1 MQTVDPPQPGVGS
14 EGFLDKLL
22 NFKIGPV
29 PLPAYLFFAA
39 IIFLAS
45 HYGKLPKDM
54 IGGLAVMLILGIL
67 LGDMGLRLPVL
78 KDIGGPAILSIF
90 VPSAL
95 VFYGLLDGPAKDA
108 IFHFTG
114 GKGGGANFLY
124 FYIASLVTGSILG
137 MLRQV
142 LIQGFLRMFVPL
154 ILGTLASCIVG
165 TGVGALLGLGVF
177 ESFFYIVVP
186 IISGGVGEGILPLS
200 AGYAEIQGVD
210 PGKFIAMV
218 APAAM
223 LGNVTAII
231 CAGILRRYAIKHPE
245 STGNGKLVR
254 VGGEDLLPTEEKEV
268 IDVTI
273 LGMGLLT
280 ACCFYLF
287 GMLVNMVIP
296 IPAPIIMI
304 LSAAIIKA
312 LGIMPSIVEKS
323 AKQFYLFVSKNL
335 TWALLVGVGVCYT
348 PWKDVVAVI
357 QPSYIITVVATV
369 LSMVACGFFTARF
382 LNMYPVESALVTAC
396 HSGLGGT
403 GDVAILSASARME
416 LMPFAQIST
425 RIGGASVVVMAVILM
440 RVFYAG

>member
-1 MQTVDPPQPGVGS
+1 MQTVETKHTEAGA
-14 EGFLDKLL
+14 EGLWDKLL
-22 NFKIGPV
+22 SFKIGPV

-39 IIFLAS
+39 VIFLAS
-45 HYGKLPKDM
+45 YYGKLPKDM
-54 IGGLAVMLILGIL
+54 IGGFAVMLILGIL

-90 VPSAL
+90 VPSVM

-108 IFHFTG
+108 VFHFTG

-165 TGVGALLGLGVF
+165 TGVGTLMGHGVF

-223 LGNVTAII
+223 LGNVTAIV

-254 VGGEDLLPTEEKEV
+254 TGGNDLLPTEEKEV

-304 LSAAIIKA
+304 LSAAIVKA
-312 LGIMPSIVEKS
+312 LGIMPAIVEKA

-335 TWALLVGVGVCYT
+335 TWALLVGIGVCYT

-357 QPSYIITVVATV
+357 QPSYIITVIATV
-369 LSMVACGFFTARF
+369 LSMVGCGFFTARF

-425 RIGGASVVVMAVILM
+425 RIGGAAVVVMAVILM

>member
-1 MQTVDPPQPGVGS
+1 MQTVENNHSGAGS
-14 EGFLDKLL
+14 EGLWDKLL

-39 IIFLAS
+39 VIFLAS
-45 HYGKLPKDM
+45 YYGKLPKDM
-54 IGGLAVMLILGIL
+54 IGGFAVMLILGIL

-90 VPSAL
+90 VPSVL
-95 VFYGLLDGPAKDA
+95 VFYGLLDGPAKEA
-108 IFHFTG
+108 VFHFTG

-165 TGVGALLGLGVF
+165 TGVGTLLGHGVF

-231 CAGILRRYAIKHPE
+231 CAGMLRRYAIKHPE

-254 VGGEDLLPTEEKEV
+254 MGGDDLLPTEGKEV

-287 GMLVNMVIP
+287 GMLVNMIIP

-304 LSAAIIKA
+304 LSAAIVKA
-312 LGIMPSIVEKS
+312 LGIMPAIVEKA

-335 TWALLVGVGVCYT
+335 TWALLVGIGVCYT

-357 QPSYIITVVATV
+357 QPSYVITVVATV

-440 RVFYAG
+440 RIFYAG

>member
-1 MQTVDPPQPGVGS
+1 MQTVENNHAGAAT
-14 EGFLDKLL
+14 EGLWDKLL

-39 IIFLAS
+39 VIFLAS
-45 HYGKLPKDM
+45 YYGKLPKDM
-54 IGGLAVMLILGIL
+54 IGGFSVMLILGIL

-90 VPSAL
+90 VPSVL
-95 VFYGLLDGPAKDA
+95 VFYGLLDGPAKEA
-108 IFHFTG
+108 VFHFTG

-165 TGVGALLGLGVF
+165 TGVGTLLGHGVF

-223 LGNVTAII
+223 LGNVTAIV

-254 VGGEDLLPTEEKEV
+254 TGGDDLLPTEEKEV

-304 LSAAIIKA
+304 LSAAIAKA
-312 LGIMPSIVEKS
+312 LGIMPAIVEKG

-335 TWALLVGVGVCYT
+335 TWALLVGIGVCYT

-357 QPSYIITVVATV
+357 QPSYVITVVATV

>member
-1 MQTVDPPQPGVGS
+1 MQTVDNNHTGAG
-14 EGFLDKLL
+14 EGLWDKLV

-39 IIFLAS
+39 VIFLAS
-45 HYGKLPKDM
+45 YYGKLPKDM
-54 IGGLAVMLILGIL
+54 IGGFSVMLILGIL

-90 VPSAL
+90 VPSVL
-95 VFYGLLDGPAKDA
+95 VFYGLLDGPAKEA
-108 IFHFTG
+108 VFHFTG

-165 TGVGALLGLGVF
+165 TGVGTLLGHGVF

-223 LGNVTAII
+223 LGNVTAIV

-254 VGGEDLLPTEEKEV
+254 MGGDDLLPTEGKEV

-287 GMLVNMVIP
+287 GILVNMVIP

-312 LGIMPSIVEKS
+312 LGIMPAIVEKA

-335 TWALLVGVGVCYT
+335 TWALLVGIGVCYT

-357 QPSYIITVVATV
+357 QPSYVITVVATV

-440 RVFYAG
+440 RLFYAG